1 MNRKHILIIL
11 SILLLLP
18 WGGYG
23 AKAKKA
29 VFIIVDGVPAD
40 MIERLKPPAIGR
52 IAAEGGYSRAYCGGI
67 AGTYC
72 ETPTISAVGYNCILT
87 SAWANKHNVW
97 DNSPKP
103 DYSYWSIFRIA
114 KEQKRD
120 VTTALYSSWTD
131 NRTVLL
137 GEGLPETGD
146 LRIDYVVDGFDL
158 DQKNYPKE
166 KDDLQVYRID
176 DTVSRAA
183 AAGIREQ
190 APDLS
195 WVYLWYTDDAG
206 HIYGNGDYFDE
217 YVMKAD
223 RQIERIWEAVEY
235 REKYFDEE
243 WMVVVTTDHG
253 RGDDG
258 HHHGGQ
264 SARERTSWIATN
276 VRGNA
281 RFAEPWLS
289 IVDIAPSLARFLD
302 FDVPQEVLW
311 EQDGAPFI
319 GEADICALEAVRGNR
334 TIELTWESLDDRA
347 PATVYVSRTNDFKNG
362 QCDQWT
368 KAGRVKAGERRRQ
381 SSELLGSGEKVV
393 CRSRLHGFRCD
404 HKLVASL
411 RQVFLRF
418 GGTARTRFSLFR
430 SRIEPFLV
438 CLAGMILGG
447 SVRGIGQEGG
457 NSDAFSLAGAFP
469 GVRSVF
475 IAMPVSSWLR
485 SGSEAF

>member
-243 WMVVVTTDHG
+243 WIGCFLGGATVLSCP
-253 RGDDG
+253 G
-258 HHHGGQ
+258 H
-264 SARERTSWIATN
+264 ALME
-276 VRGNA
+276 
-281 RFAEPWLS
+281 E
-289 IVDIAPSLARFLD
+289 
-302 FDVPQEVLW
+302 
-311 EQDGAPFI
+311 I
-319 GEADICALEAVRGNR
+319 G
-334 TIELTWESLDDRA
+334 TRA
-347 PATVYVSRTNDFKNG
+347 PVGLPLYSDETNRP
-362 QCDQWT
+362 T
-368 KAGRVKAGERRRQ
+368 
-381 SSELLGSGEKVV
+381 
-393 CRSRLHGFRCD
+393 
-404 HKLVASL
+404 
-411 RQVFLRF
+411 
-418 GGTARTRFSLFR
+418 
-430 SRIEPFLV
+430 EPV
-438 CLAGMILGG
+438 G
-447 SVRGIGQEGG
+447 SVRRGGTPVVVGIEKRAPRIFEALFRKQ
-457 NSDAFSLAGAFP
+457 NQVAVICP
-469 GVRSVF
+469 GSG
-475 IAMPVSSWLR
+475 VS
-485 SGSEAF
+485 

>member
-289 IVDIAPSLARFLD
+289 IVDIAPSIARFLD

-311 EQDGAPFI
+311 EQDGAPFV

-368 KAGRVKAGERRRQ
+368 RAGRVKAGERRFVFDTGDNPNGFYKFVVVTPGNH
-381 SSELLGSGEKVV
+381 LNCWVPEK
-393 CRSRLHGFRCD
+393 
-404 HKLVASL
+404 K
-411 RQVFLRF
+411 
-418 GGTARTRFSLFR
+418 
-430 SRIEPFLV
+430 
-438 CLAGMILGG
+438 
-447 SVRGIGQEGG
+447 
-457 NSDAFSLAGAFP
+457 
-469 GVRSVF
+469 
-475 IAMPVSSWLR
+475 
-485 SGSEAF
+485 

>member
-1 MNRKHILIIL
+1 MRRFLFIIL
-11 SILLLLP
+11 TALLACAASQAATRKVVYVVMDGIP
-18 WGGYG
+18 ADYIERAHPATAFDVARHGGYARASTG
-23 AKAKKA
+23 GE
-29 VFIIVDGVPAD
+29 I
-40 MIERLKPPAIGR
+40 
-52 IAAEGGYSRAYCGGI
+52 GGYSQ
-67 AGTYC
+67 
-72 ETPTISAVGYNCILT
+72 TPTISAVGYMNILT
-87 SAWANKHNVW
+87 GTWLNKHNVPG
-97 DNSPKP
+97 NSNLDPN
-103 DYSYWSIFRIA
+103 YNYWSLFRIA
-114 KEQKRD
+114 KQQPQNF
-120 VTTALYSSWTD
+120 TTALFSSWTD
-131 NRTVLL
+131 NRTVLI
-137 GEGLPETGD
+137 GAGKPETDSLSIDIVRDGYELEGSA
-146 LRIDYVVDGFDL
+146 LRRADGSPDVFAIDSVVCR
-158 DQKNYPKE
+158 E
-166 KDDLQVYRID
+166 
-176 DTVSRAA
+176 AA
-183 AAGIREQ
+183 ECIRTA

-243 WMVVVTTDHG
+243 WMVVVTPDHG

-368 KAGRVKAGERRRQ
+368 KAGRVKAGERRFVFDTGDDPNGFCKFVVVTPGNH
-381 SSELLGSGEKVV
+381 LNCWVPEK
-393 CRSRLHGFRCD
+393 
-404 HKLVASL
+404 K
-411 RQVFLRF
+411 
-418 GGTARTRFSLFR
+418 
-430 SRIEPFLV
+430 
-438 CLAGMILGG
+438 
-447 SVRGIGQEGG
+447 
-457 NSDAFSLAGAFP
+457 
-469 GVRSVF
+469 
-475 IAMPVSSWLR
+475 
-485 SGSEAF
+485 